1 MKEEEKLREKEK
13 ELKADKEAEAGEA
26 EETVTEPDEEA
37 LDTDEATDEGE
48 AANDESDEVLDA
60 ETEAVDEGK
69 KKGFFKKKKDKRDE
83 RIEELEEELKDL
95 KLRNMAEFENFRKR
109 TEKEKSQ
116 MFDMGAKSIIEKVLP
131 VIDTFERAL
140 AMLDD
145 EQKKDPFAQGMEN
158 TYRLMM
164 DGLAAAG
171 LEPIEAL
178 GKEFNPDFHCA
189 VMQEENEEFGENT
202 VSQELQK
209 GYTYH
214 DTVVRYSTVKVANPG
229 G

>member
-1 MKEEEKLREKEK
+1 MKEQEKNRKAKAAESVDPEETEKT
-13 ELKADKEAEAGEA
+13 EAETA
-26 EETVTEPDEEA
+26 EEDLEVTAEA
-37 LDTDEATDEGE
+37 
-48 AANDESDEVLDA
+48 ESDEVLDA
-60 ETEAVDEGK
+60 ETEVIDDGK
-69 KKGFFKKKKDKRDE
+69 KKGLFKKKKDNRDE

-116 MFDMGAKSIIEKVLP
+116 MFDMGAKNIIEKILP

-140 AMLDD
+140 APLDE
-145 EQKKDPFAQGMEN
+145 EQKKDPFVQGMEN

-164 DGLAAAG
+164 DSLTAAG

-178 GKEFNPDFHCA
+178 GKEFDPDFHCA

-209 GYTYH
+209 GYMYH
-214 DTVVRYSTVKVANPG
+214 DTVVRFSTVKVANPNG
-229 G
+229 